1 LLQSSYASIGGLKGS
16 GFKSVEDMVNNIK
29 LWKLAKDNGKIVA
42 GILYKDKHNIR
53 KTVAIFT
60 DGTKKGKEKF
70 KNMIKDDFERA
81 SIEVSH
87 DLLKYIQ
94 RNLTSLVKKYAI
106 PSDKVSNI
114 LGKDI
119 KIIDKY
125 RYERDINGTKIIKM
139 MLGTQKEFI

>member
-1 LLQSSYASIGGLKGS
+1 MKGS
-16 GFKSVEDMVNNIK
+16 GFKSIEDMVNNIK
-29 LWKLAKDNGKIVA
+29 LWELAKDNSKIVA

-53 KTVAIFT
+53 KVVAIFT
-60 DGTKKGKEKF
+60 DGTKEGKEKF
-70 KNMIKDDFERA
+70 KNMIKDDFERT

-94 RNLTSLVKKYAI
+94 RNFPSLVKKYAI
-106 PSDKVSNI
+106 PSDKVSDI

-139 MLGTQKEFI
+139 MLGTQKEFS

>member
-1 LLQSSYASIGGLKGS
+1 MLQSSYASIGGLKGS